1 MPQDYEVTRKL
12 WDGRIPVQFVLDNSE
27 FLQRSA
33 KPFCTMI
40 PRMSYFPIA
49 LPRVLQYF
57 NTIVEH
63 IEPESVWLQ
72 YNGQPLKWHY
82 PVGVLFD
89 LLKSDDLL
97 PWTVTL
103 RTKNFPKEV
112 MRCAGDALE
121 ISFIQSI
128 KEADQLKHKASIINS
143 MKSDEH
149 KQLWNGLVQDRF
161 DEFWSVNKK
170 LMENSESEAIL
181 HIPIRI
187 YEAGRPFRQV
197 LISPLDESGRRRTL
211 GDVLRIVHPED
222 EVIAISQGI
231 LVPLETP
238 LLWMAEN
245 FCYLDNFI
253 HVVLTAPT

>member
-1 MPQDYEVTRKL
+1 PQDYEVTRKL
-12 WDGRIPVQFVLDNSE
+12 WDGRIPVQFILDNSE
-27 FLQRSA
+27 FLQSSA
-33 KPFCTMI
+33 KPFCAMI
-40 PRMSYFPIA
+40 PRLSYFPLA

-57 NTIVEH
+57 TTIVEQ
-63 IEPESVWLQ
+63 IDPESVWLQ

-97 PWTVTL
+97 PWTITL

-121 ISFIQSI
+121 SSFIQSI
-128 KEADQLKHKASIINS
+128 KEADQLKHKANIINS

-161 DEFWSVNKK
+161 DEFWSINKK
-170 LMENSESEAIL
+170 LMENTDSEAIL

-187 YEAGRPFRQV
+187 YEANRPLRQV
-197 LISPLDESGRRRTL
+197 LIAPLDENGRRQTL
-211 GDVLRIVHPED
+211 DDVLRMIQAD
-222 EVIAISQGI
+222 DGISAISHGI
-231 LVPLETP
+231 LLPLETP

-245 FCYLDNFI
+245 FSYLDNFI
-253 HVVLTAPT
+253 HVVLIKSA